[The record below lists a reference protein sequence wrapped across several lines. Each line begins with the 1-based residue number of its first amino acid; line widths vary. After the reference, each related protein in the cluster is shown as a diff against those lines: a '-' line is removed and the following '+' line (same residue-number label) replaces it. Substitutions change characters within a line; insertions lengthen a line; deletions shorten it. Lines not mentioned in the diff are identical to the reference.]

1 MNRLHSCLLI
11 SLTFLAKTS
20 FAQDSNTTV
29 RLTPNILSS
38 SGSEREGPE
47 GLSFSVGSLNSF
59 IVLTAEESFPQGGIL
74 QDTLTVADALT
85 DAIPPYSKDPNET
98 ARISIY
104 PNPFVDRITLNI
116 ENFTDDSG
124 EIFRFELYDLM
135 GNILNT
141 GLVGHRQE
149 EISLNSIPK
158 GIFVFL
164 LYKNEIEIKSFKLQ
178 KSNL

>member
-1 MNRLHSCLLI
+1 MP
-11 SLTFLAKTS
+11 LTFLAKTS
-20 FAQDSNTTV
+20 FAQDTNSTV

-47 GLSFSVGSLNSF
+47 GLSFSVGSLNSI
-59 IVLTAEESFPQGGIL
+59 IVLTPEDSFPQSGIL
-74 QDTLTVADALT
+74 QDTSTVADVLT
-85 DAIPPYSKDPNET
+85 DSIAPYSQDPNET
-98 ARISIY
+98 ARISVY
-104 PNPFVDRITLNI
+104 PNPFVDRITLTI
-116 ENFTDDSG
+116 ENFTGDSG
-124 EIFRFELYDLM
+124 ENFRFELYDLM

-141 GLVGHRQE
+141 GLVGHRQA

-164 LYKNEIEIKSFKLQ
+164 LYKNEKEIKSFKLL